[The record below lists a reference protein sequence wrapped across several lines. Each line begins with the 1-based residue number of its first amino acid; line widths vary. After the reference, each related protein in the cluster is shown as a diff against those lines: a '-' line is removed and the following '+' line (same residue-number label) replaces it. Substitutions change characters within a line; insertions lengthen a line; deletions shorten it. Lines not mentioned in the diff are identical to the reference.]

1 MVSLF
6 IQYISISHLIVF
18 SFAYFLL
25 NDIYKKQTRVKVI
38 FFLVLILSLLLGR
51 GFSNLDS
58 LFLLVCYFLLSL
70 YSTEKKYSSSSLL
83 FSIVPYL
90 IESITTVVTRIPMS
104 LLIRA
109 NSGTKQLFWMT
120 VILVATFG
128 LVVVLVRCFKKI
140 IYPYIE
146 KKKII
151 SYVSIFLT
159 LLIFIY
165 DTYWLVANYVENLF
179 LKYFIIIIYLF
190 LIIFLF
196 SILYFENKNNALKY
210 EMKSKEAEY
219 ILMKKYEE
227 ETERQYNELRSFRH
241 DYLNIISSL
250 EYFFTNDDMEG
261 AHEYFDKV
269 IQPTRSMFQSNLLKL
284 NKLNQI
290 KSPELR
296 SLFTTKLSFAQ
307 NKGIEIILD
316 IPEEIAIN
324 QKFDFLKLT
333 RIFAIILDNAIEELA
348 DLKEGKLIV
357 LFLNEADHVVIV
369 LKNST
374 RADLLPLHALS
385 VKGYSS
391 KGANR
396 GLGLSNLEML
406 VESSENIFIDTEI
419 ANNTFSQKI
428 ILENGD

>member
-1 MVSLF
+1 M
-6 IQYISISHLIVF
+6 
-18 SFAYFLL
+18 
-25 NDIYKKQTRVKVI
+25 
-38 FFLVLILSLLLGR
+38 
-51 GFSNLDS
+51 
-58 LFLLVCYFLLSL
+58 
-70 YSTEKKYSSSSLL
+70 
-83 FSIVPYL
+83 
-90 IESITTVVTRIPMS
+90 
-104 LLIRA
+104 
-109 NSGTKQLFWMT
+109 
-120 VILVATFG
+120 
-128 LVVVLVRCFKKI
+128 
-140 IYPYIE
+140 E
-146 KKKII
+146 KKKITAYI
-151 SYVSIFLT
+151 SILLT

-165 DTYWLVANYVENLF
+165 NTYWLVVNYAENLF
-179 LKYFIIIIYLF
+179 LKYLVIIFYLF
-190 LIIFLF
+190 LTFFVF

-219 ILMKKYEE
+219 LLMKKYEE

-369 LKNST
+369 VKNST

>member
-1 MVSLF
+1 MLNLF
-6 IQYISISHLIVF
+6 IQYISLSHLLVF

-25 NDIYKKQTRVKVI
+25 NDIYKKKTDVKVS
-38 FFLVLILSLLLGR
+38 FFLILLLSLLLGR
-51 GFSNLDS
+51 TFSNMDI
-58 LFLLVCYFLLSL
+58 LFLLVCYFFLNL
-70 YSTEKKYSSSSLL
+70 YFTDSKYGSSPLL

-90 IESITTVVTRIPMS
+90 IESISS
-104 LLIRA
+104 LVIRPLFISLIKVD
-109 NSGTKQLFWMT
+109 NKIKQLFLMLLILILSYLI
-120 VILVATFG
+120 VIG
-128 LVVVLVRCFKKI
+128 LIQFFKKF
-140 IYPYIE
+140 IYPYME
-146 KKKII
+146 KKKITSFVTI
-151 SYVSIFLT
+151 LLT
-159 LLIFIY
+159 LVIFIY
-165 DTYWLVANYVENLF
+165 NTYWVIANYAENFF
-179 LKYFIIIIYLF
+179 LKYLVIVFFLF
-190 LIIFLF
+190 LTFFLF
-196 SILYFENKNNALKY
+196 SVLYFENKNNALKY

-219 ILMKKYEE
+219 LLMKKYEE
-227 ETERQYNELRSFRH
+227 ETEKQYNELRSFRH

-250 EYFFTNDDMEG
+250 EYFFTNDDIKG
-261 AHEYFDKV
+261 AKEYFDKV

-316 IPEEIAIN
+316 IPEEISIS

-348 DLKEGKLIV
+348 DLKEGKLTV
-357 LFLNEADHVVIV
+357 LFLNEADQIVIV
-369 LKNST
+369 VKNST
-374 RADLLPLHALS
+374 RENLLPLHTLS
-385 VKGYSS
+385 AKGYSS
-391 KGANR
+391 KGSNR

-406 VESSENIFIDTEI
+406 VESSEDIFIDTEV